1 LTHRAPLPSPP
12 AYDSK
17 SHYIHTRP
25 SDEGIVFL
33 VPTIPKKG
41 TIEKYAKK
49 IGDQYKKAAGVFL
62 GYLGMKDV
70 LGGKKK
76 QPIFAPAA
84 EADIGTFGNSYPAA
98 QREVE
103 SSSYSSRQG

>member
-1 LTHRAPLPSPP
+1 M
-12 AYDSK
+12 
-17 SHYIHTRP
+17 
-25 SDEGIVFL
+25 
-33 VPTIPKKG
+33 
-41 TIEKYAKK
+41 EKYAKK